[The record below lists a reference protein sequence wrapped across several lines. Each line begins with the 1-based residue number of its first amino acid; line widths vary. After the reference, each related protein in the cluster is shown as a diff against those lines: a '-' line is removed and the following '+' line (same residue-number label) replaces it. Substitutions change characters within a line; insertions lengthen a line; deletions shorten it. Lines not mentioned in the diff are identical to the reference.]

1 MLKNL
6 SQLEIKI
13 GDRTYQFLCAIDAP
27 ISEAKEA
34 LFQFQK
40 YIGQIE
46 DNVKAQQEAQK
57 AEEAQKEAENKPAP
71 DIAPVQEDLPKEV

>member
-6 SQLEIKI
+6 SKIELTIDNRLYQL
-13 GDRTYQFLCAIDAP
+13 LCDNDSP
-27 ISEAKEA
+27 LHHVKEA

-46 DNVKAQQEAQK
+46 DQAKKQQEAIK
-57 AEEAQKEAENKPAP
+57 VEENPNP
-71 DIAPVQEDLPKEV
+71 DISPEQPQEKECTQQE

>member
-1 MLKNL
+1 MLKNKV
-6 SQLEIKI
+6 QLEQKI
-13 GDRTYQFLCAIDAP
+13 NEKVIHLLCDNDCP
-27 ISEAKEA
+27 LEVLKEA

-57 AEEAQKEAENKPAP
+57 AS
-71 DIAPVQEDLPKEV
+71 QESSEVKEVPKIEPIQA